1 MWLAINYFL
10 YLFFMD
16 SFKNKYGEVFTP
28 KHLVDKMLD
37 LIPNY
42 IWKNTDTKWLDP
54 GSGQGQ
60 FTENIYYRLYNHLE
74 PFIPCKR
81 EREKHIL
88 HTMLHMIEINQLNVE
103 KTIHNFSHFSQSPNI
118 ISANYLEYDLPHS
131 SFDVIVGNPPF
142 NFDSVK
148 KVPTNTVKNKKNDGT
163 TIWIDFVK
171 KSLSLLKDNGI
182 LCFITPSI
190 WLKPDKQKC
199 YDLITQ
205 YQIHHII
212 CMNNTETNKTFN
224 GEAQTPTV
232 IFTLQKCP
240 KFKNTLIYDKDTN
253 EFVNFNITNNIPIP
267 VYGVSIVNKLLT
279 YTNLYGSIKKY
290 VHKTNPLTKNINI
303 VTDNQNYPNIST
315 CLLNQNKPNIVIN
328 YSNNPCPYHGIT
340 KLVLAHKMY
349 GFPYYDKS
357 GEYGISSRDNYV
369 IIHDNISI
377 LENFF
382 DFFNNHFAI
391 YLFETTRYRM
401 KYLEKY
407 VFEFIP
413 DISKIPNFPTTI
425 NQDTIMNFFNINET
439 ERNYIYNLH
448 NYKYSFFE
456 KN

>member
-1 MWLAINYFL
+1 
-10 YLFFMD
+10 
-16 SFKNKYGEVFTP
+16 
-28 KHLVDKMLD
+28 
-37 LIPNY
+37 
-42 IWKNTDTKWLDP
+42 
-54 GSGQGQ
+54 
-60 FTENIYYRLYNHLE
+60 
-74 PFIPCKR
+74 
-81 EREKHIL
+81 
-88 HTMLHMIEINQLNVE
+88 
-103 KTIHNFSHFSQSPNI
+103 
-118 ISANYLEYDLPHS
+118 
-131 SFDVIVGNPPF
+131 
-142 NFDSVK
+142 
-148 KVPTNTVKNKKNDGT
+148 
-163 TIWIDFVK
+163 
-171 KSLSLLKDNGI
+171 
-182 LCFITPSI
+182 
-190 WLKPDKQKC
+190 
-199 YDLITQ
+199 
-205 YQIHHII
+205 
-212 CMNNTETNKTFN
+212 MNNTETNKTFN

-315 CLLNQNKPNIVIN
+315 CLLNKNKPNIVIN

-369 IIHDNISI
+369 IIHHNISI